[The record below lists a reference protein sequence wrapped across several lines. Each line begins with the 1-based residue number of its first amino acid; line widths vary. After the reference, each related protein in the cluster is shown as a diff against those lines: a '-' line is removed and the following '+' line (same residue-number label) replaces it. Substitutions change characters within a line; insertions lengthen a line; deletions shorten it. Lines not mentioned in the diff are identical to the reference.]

1 MLILSTLFMLI
12 AVVAMCI
19 ELSRWWP
26 DLSDTTSARPSVMVI
41 DSSNDFF
48 G

>member
-12 AVVAMCI
+12 AVILMTI
-19 ELSRWWP
+19 ELSRWYP
-26 DLSDTTSARPSVMVI
+26 DLSDTSSARPSVMVV
-41 DSSNDFF
+41 DTFNTF